1 MSKKGA
7 AKAASLT
14 KGKIMYTFKVSFKDW
29 VGNLISAQMKICDQP
44 DRHAAVACIR
54 AELAINGWQLITIE

>member
-1 MSKKGA
+1 
-7 AKAASLT
+7 
-14 KGKIMYTFKVSFKDW
+14 MYTFKVSFKDW